1 MSQKRVFS
9 RLIGLI
15 KPYRRLFWLT
25 VLVTI
30 LYSVGASVVPYS
42 FKLLVDGPIASRNL
56 EQLNK
61 YSVLILGILL
71 VNGLFAFL
79 KQLWSSILGQ
89 RILHDLRI
97 AIFDHILKLRIG
109 FFDRTPVGVLQTRT
123 ISDVQTLE
131 AVFSEGFVT
140 ITGELL
146 QLVFILFFLFYLSWK
161 LTIAVLLVLPL
172 MIWVV
177 RIFQKRIQK
186 AFDIVRSAVTEMNTY
201 LQERI
206 FNRLLVKLFQQ
217 EVFEKQRFQEIN
229 AKLKQAHILT
239 IFYYSIFFPVIEFVI
254 ALSIS
259 MLVFYGDWLI
269 LKQEVGL
276 GDLVAFLMYIQLFF
290 RPIRI
295 ISDQYNTLQLGFVS
309 AERIFRL
316 LDYHELEEEV
326 SVHPVSLSR
335 YDIRFDH
342 VYFRYREEGEWIL
355 KDIDFEVKEGEM
367 VAIVGPTGAGKTTVF
382 HLLLRFYS
390 IQKGDIRI
398 GSHSLYT
405 IPLSQLRSSI
415 SMVFQDSYFFQGSIL
430 ENIQLYAPGISL
442 REVEKGAEALDVLDV
457 FQQFPNGFYHQV
469 EENGWNLS
477 AGQKQ
482 VIALLRTYLSDAPIL
497 LLDEAT
503 ANIDTAT
510 EMRIQKA
517 LQVLM
522 QKKTVLV
529 IAHRLST
536 VRQAHQILVF
546 QKGTIVERGTHAEL
560 MEKNGLYA
568 MLYSLNYAFPS

>member
-1 MSQKRVFS
+1 
-9 RLIGLI
+9 
-15 KPYRRLFWLT
+15 
-25 VLVTI
+25 
-30 LYSVGASVVPYS
+30 
-42 FKLLVDGPIASRNL
+42 
-56 EQLNK
+56 
-61 YSVLILGILL
+61 
-71 VNGLFAFL
+71 
-79 KQLWSSILGQ
+79 
-89 RILHDLRI
+89 
-97 AIFDHILKLRIG
+97 
-109 FFDRTPVGVLQTRT
+109 
-123 ISDVQTLE
+123 
-131 AVFSEGFVT
+131 
-140 ITGELL
+140 
-146 QLVFILFFLFYLSWK
+146 
-161 LTIAVLLVLPL
+161 
-172 MIWVV
+172 
-177 RIFQKRIQK
+177 
-186 AFDIVRSAVTEMNTY
+186 
-201 LQERI
+201 
-206 FNRLLVKLFQQ
+206 
-217 EVFEKQRFQEIN
+217 
-229 AKLKQAHILT
+229 
-239 IFYYSIFFPVIEFVI
+239 
-254 ALSIS
+254 
-259 MLVFYGDWLI
+259 
-269 LKQEVGL
+269 
-276 GDLVAFLMYIQLFF
+276 MYIQLFF